1 MVGDHPMKTKI
12 SALVDGELDSR
23 ELNTVMD
30 ALEGDDVPRETWR
43 LYHLLS
49 DAMRDTALRSAGFST
64 RFAEKLAAEPTV
76 LAPGRLPAERGRW
89 MALSAAASVAAVAL
103 VGWLAFA
110 PAPDTTPGVLPGA
123 PLASAPMAAR
133 VHPASTE
140 GVRPVMRQT
149 LEPRRGSAP
158 LPMRVLLP
166 EATNDYLLAHQEFS
180 PRSSL
185 QGMAPYVRTVSS
197 PIVEGMRR

>member
-1 MVGDHPMKTKI
+1 MKTKI
-12 SALVDGELDSR
+12 SALVDGELESR
-23 ELNTVMD
+23 EMDQLID
-30 ALEGDDVPRETWR
+30 ALEREDASRETWR

-49 DAMRDTALRSAGFST
+49 DALRDTSLRSAGFSA

-89 MALSAAASVAAVAL
+89 MALSAAASLAAVAL

-110 PAPDTTPGVLPGA
+110 PAPESTPGLLPA
-123 PLASAPMAAR
+123 TPLASAPQGAR
-133 VHPASTE
+133 VQPASTE
-140 GVRPVMRQT
+140 GLRPVLRPA
-149 LEPRRGSAP
+149 LERRRVSAP
-158 LPMRVLLP
+158 LPPRVRLP

-180 PRSSL
+180 PRTSL

-197 PIVEGMRR
+197 PIVGDMAR